1 LLEHLTI
8 PEFMSLIPSQIKA
21 IIFDL
26 DDTLYDCSGTLVL
39 ESRKR
44 AAKIISKAINYSEK
58 EALEL
63 QLKLEE
69 KLGPK
74 TDIYRKIADSY
85 NLSDKF
91 YKEVSRIIDA
101 PDIKGI
107 ALFPDVT
114 ASISKLKRI
123 GYKLILVTAGNR
135 GLQERKIK
143 ALGLER
149 TFDEIIIADNSS
161 GKEKC
166 FKEILIRHDL
176 KPEQVFCVGDKI
188 KDEIEAGDNM
198 GMLTVLMKHGRYYN
212 FYKSK
217 INDREPYMCIAKV
230 SDLLKSC
237 EN

>member
-1 LLEHLTI
+1 
-8 PEFMSLIPSQIKA
+8 MSLIPSHIKA

-39 ESRKR
+39 KSRKR
-44 AAKIISKAINYSEK
+44 AAKIISGTINCSEK

-74 TDIYRKIADSY
+74 TDIYREIA
-85 NLSDKF
+85 NLHKLSDKF
-91 YKEVSRIIDA
+91 YKEVSKTVDA
-101 PDIKGI
+101 LNIKDIT
-107 ALFPDVT
+107 LFPDVT
-114 ASISKLKRI
+114 ASISKLKII
-123 GYKLILVTAGNR
+123 GYKLILVTAGDR
-135 GLQERKIK
+135 DLQERKIK

-149 TFDEIIIADNSS
+149 AFDEIIITDNSS

-166 FKEILIRHDL
+166 FREVLIKYDL
-176 KPEQVFCVGDKI
+176 KSEQVFCVGDKI
-188 KDEIEAGDNM
+188 KDEIEVGENM
-198 GMLTVLMKHGRYYN
+198 GMLTALMKHGRYYN

-217 INDREPYMCIAKV
+217 INDRAPYMYITKV
-230 SDLLKSC
+230 SDLLGGY

>member
-1 LLEHLTI
+1 
-8 PEFMSLIPSQIKA
+8 MSLIPSQIKA

-44 AAKIISKAINYSEK
+44 AAKIISRAINCSEK

-69 KLGPK
+69 TLGPK
-74 TDIYRKIADSY
+74 TDIYRKIANLY

-91 YKEVSRIIDA
+91 YKEVSRIVDV
-101 PDIKGI
+101 PDIKDI

-123 GYKLILVTAGNR
+123 GYKLILITAGDH

-143 ALGLER
+143 MLGLER
-149 TFDEIIIADNSS
+149 TFDEIIITDNLS

-166 FKEILIRHDL
+166 FRKILTKHAL

-188 KDEIEAGDNM
+188 KDEIEAGENM
-198 GMLTVLMKHGRYYN
+198 GMLTALMKHGRYYN
-212 FYKSK
+212 VYKSK
-217 INDREPYMCIAKV
+217 INDREPYMCITKV
-230 SDLLKSC
+230 SDLLESC

>member
-1 LLEHLTI
+1 
-8 PEFMSLIPSQIKA
+8 MSLIPSHIKA

-39 ESRKR
+39 KGRKR
-44 AAKIISKAINYSEK
+44 VAKIISRVINCSEK

-74 TDIYRKIADSY
+74 TDIYREIANLY

-91 YKEVSRIIDA
+91 YKKVSSTVNA
-101 PDIKGI
+101 LDIKDI
-107 ALFPDVT
+107 TLFPDVNT
-114 ASISKLKRI
+114 SISKLKSV

-135 GLQERKIK
+135 DLQERKIK

-149 TFDEIIIADNSS
+149 SFDEIIITDNSS

-166 FKEILIRHDL
+166 FREVLIKYDL

-188 KDEIEAGDNM
+188 KDEIEVGENM
-198 GMLTVLMKHGRYYN
+198 GMLTALMKHGRYYN

-217 INDREPYMCIAKV
+217 INDRAPHTYITKV
-230 SDLLKSC
+230 SDLLGSRK
-237 EN
+237 N

>member
-1 LLEHLTI
+1 
-8 PEFMSLIPSQIKA
+8 MSLIPSHIKA

-39 ESRKR
+39 KGRKR
-44 AAKIISKAINYSEK
+44 AAKIISGTINCSEK

-74 TDIYRKIADSY
+74 TDIYREIANLH

-91 YKEVSRIIDA
+91 YKEVSSA
-101 PDIKGI
+101 VNTLDIKDI
-107 ALFPDVT
+107 TLFPDVT
-114 ASISKLKRI
+114 ASISKLKRV

-135 GLQERKIK
+135 DLQERKIK

-149 TFDEIIIADNSS
+149 AFDEIIITDNSS

-166 FKEILIRHDL
+166 FREILIKYDL

-188 KDEIEAGDNM
+188 KDEIEVGENM
-198 GMLTVLMKHGRYYN
+198 GMLTALMKHGRYYN

-217 INDREPYMCIAKV
+217 INGRAPYMYITKV
-230 SDLLKSC
+230 SDLLGSH

>member
-1 LLEHLTI
+1 
-8 PEFMSLIPSQIKA
+8 MSLIPSHIKA

-39 ESRKR
+39 KGRKR
-44 AAKIISKAINYSEK
+44 VAKIISRVINCSEK

-74 TDIYRKIADSY
+74 TDIYREIANLY

-91 YKEVSRIIDA
+91 YKEVSSA
-101 PDIKGI
+101 VNTLDIKDI
-107 ALFPDVT
+107 TLFPDVNT
-114 ASISKLKRI
+114 SISKLKSV
-123 GYKLILVTAGNR
+123 GYKLILVTAGDR
-135 GLQERKIK
+135 DLQERKIK
-143 ALGLER
+143 TLGLER
-149 TFDEIIIADNSS
+149 AFDEIIITDNSS

-166 FKEILIRHDL
+166 FRKILIKYDL
-176 KPEQVFCVGDKI
+176 KPEQVFCIGDKI
-188 KDEIEAGDNM
+188 KDEIEAGENM
-198 GMLTVLMKHGRYYN
+198 GMLTALMKHGRYYN

-217 INDREPYMCIAKV
+217 INDRAPYMYITKI
-230 SDLLKSC
+230 SDLLGSL

>member
-1 LLEHLTI
+1 
-8 PEFMSLIPSQIKA
+8 MSLIPSHIKA

-39 ESRKR
+39 KGRKR
-44 AAKIISKAINYSEK
+44 AAKIISGTINCSEK
-58 EALEL
+58 KALEL

-74 TDIYRKIADSY
+74 TDIYREIANLY

-91 YKEVSRIIDA
+91 YKEVSSTVNA
-101 PDIKGI
+101 LDIKDI
-107 ALFPDVT
+107 TLFPDVNT
-114 ASISKLKRI
+114 SISKLKRV
-123 GYKLILVTAGNR
+123 GYKLILVTAGDR
-135 GLQERKIK
+135 DLQERKIK

-149 TFDEIIIADNSS
+149 AFDEIIITDNSS

-166 FKEILIRHDL
+166 FREILIKYDL

-188 KDEIEAGDNM
+188 KDEIEVGENM
-198 GMLTVLMKHGRYYN
+198 GMLTALMKHGRYYN

-217 INDREPYMCIAKV
+217 INGRAPYMYITKV
-230 SDLLKSC
+230 SDLLGSY

>member
-1 LLEHLTI
+1 
-8 PEFMSLIPSQIKA
+8 MSLIPSHIKA

-39 ESRKR
+39 KSRKR
-44 AAKIISKAINYSEK
+44 AAKIISRVINCSEK

-69 KLGPK
+69 KLGLK
-74 TDIYRKIADSY
+74 TDIYREIANLY

-91 YKEVSRIIDA
+91 YKEVSKTFDA
-101 PDIKGI
+101 LDIKDI
-107 ALFPDVT
+107 TLFPGVT
-114 ASISKLKRI
+114 ASISKLKRD
-123 GYKLILVTAGNR
+123 GYKLILVTSGDR
-135 GLQERKIK
+135 DLQERKIK
-143 ALGLER
+143 ALVLER
-149 TFDEIIIADNSS
+149 AFDEIIITDNSS

-166 FKEILIRHDL
+166 FKEILIKYDL

-188 KDEIEAGDNM
+188 KDEIEAGENM
-198 GMLTVLMKHGRYYN
+198 GMLTALMKHGRYYN

-217 INDREPYMCIAKV
+217 INDRSPYMYITKV
-230 SDLLKSC
+230 SNLLGSY

>member
-1 LLEHLTI
+1 
-8 PEFMSLIPSQIKA
+8 MSLIPSHIKA

-39 ESRKR
+39 KGRKR
-44 AAKIISKAINYSEK
+44 AAKIISGTINCSEK

-74 TDIYRKIADSY
+74 TDIYREIANLY

-91 YKEVSRIIDA
+91 YKEVSKTVDA
-101 PDIKGI
+101 LDIKDI
-107 ALFPDVT
+107 TLFPDVT
-114 ASISKLKRI
+114 ASISKLKRD
-123 GYKLILVTAGNR
+123 GYKLILVTSGDR
-135 GLQERKIK
+135 DLQERKIK

-149 TFDEIIIADNSS
+149 AFDEIIITYNSS
-161 GKEKC
+161 GKEKS
-166 FKEILIRHDL
+166 FREVLIKYDL

-188 KDEIEAGDNM
+188 KDEIEVGENM
-198 GMLTVLMKHGRYYN
+198 GMLTALMKHGRYYN

-217 INDREPYMCIAKV
+217 INDRYPYMCIAKV
-230 SDLLKSC
+230 SDLLESC

>member
-1 LLEHLTI
+1 
-8 PEFMSLIPSQIKA
+8 MSLIPSHIKA

-39 ESRKR
+39 KSRKR
-44 AAKIISKAINYSEK
+44 AAKIISGAINCSEK

-74 TDIYRKIADSY
+74 TDIYREIANLY

-91 YKEVSRIIDA
+91 YKEVSKTVDA
-101 PDIKGI
+101 LNIKDIT
-107 ALFPDVT
+107 LFPDVT
-114 ASISKLKRI
+114 ASISKLKRD
-123 GYKLILVTAGNR
+123 GYKLILVTAGDR
-135 GLQERKIK
+135 DLQERKIK

-149 TFDEIIIADNSS
+149 AFDEIIITNNSS

-166 FKEILIRHDL
+166 FREVLIKYDL
-176 KPEQVFCVGDKI
+176 KSEQVFCVGDKI
-188 KDEIEAGDNM
+188 KDEIEVGENM
-198 GMLTVLMKHGRYYN
+198 GMLTALMKHGRYYN

-217 INDREPYMCIAKV
+217 INDRAPYMYITKV
-230 SDLLKSC
+230 SDLLGGY